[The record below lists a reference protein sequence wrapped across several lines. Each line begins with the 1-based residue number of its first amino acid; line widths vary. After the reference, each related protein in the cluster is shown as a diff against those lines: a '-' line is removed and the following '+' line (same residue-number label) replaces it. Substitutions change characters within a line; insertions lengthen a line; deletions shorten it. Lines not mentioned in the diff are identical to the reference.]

1 MKSKKFIAVVFL
13 LLAALLLFAFVGC
26 GGDGGTTGGNGG
38 TPGGNGDTP
47 GGNDGTTGGNGDTP
61 GGEDVFKYADYLIEH
76 AENEEVTYVFE
87 AECTDLGNKS
97 GPAWSG
103 SYTEA
108 GMITSAEGAS
118 GGYAVQGLGKPGNS
132 VNFLVVCDTD
142 IEDATLVLQLGNVT
156 KYDMTLDSYNY
167 SIRVDTIVSD
177 EDLLPAPDGAI
188 GNWDEFFLG
197 YYDSLEQTGGYYINT
212 WECGEIHFDAPDPFT
227 AGNVYMGDADGYTIT
242 STLSLKKGVNCISL
256 ITANNETIT
265 GTTMTAM
272 APAVDCIEITTTAQL
287 GMYYK
292 IDNGGYGVE
301 ACKIK

>member
-1 MKSKKFIAVVFL
+1 MKSRKFIAVL
-13 LLAALLLFAFVGC
+13 SMLLAVFLLFAFVGC
-26 GGDGGTTGGNGG
+26 DGSGDPSDQGGPSGNEGENPSDGGQ
-38 TPGGNGDTP
+38 GD
-47 GGNDGTTGGNGDTP
+47 D
-61 GGEDVFKYADYLIEH
+61 GEDTFKYADYLIEH

-87 AECTDLGNKS
+87 AECTDLGSKS

-103 SYTEA
+103 SYTESS
-108 GMITSAEGAS
+108 MITVAEGAS

-132 VNFLVVCDTD
+132 VNFLVVCDRD

-156 KYDMTLDSYNY
+156 KYEMTLDSYNY
-167 SIRVDTIVSD
+167 SVRVDTIISD

-256 ITANNETIT
+256 ITTNNETIT
-265 GTTMTAM
+265 GTTMSAM
-272 APAVDCIEITTTAQL
+272 APAVDCIEISTTAQL
-287 GMYYK
+287 GMYYQN
-292 IDNGGYGVE
+292 DNGGYGVE

>member
-1 MKSKKFIAVVFL
+1 M
-13 LLAALLLFAFVGC
+13 LLAVFLLFAFVGC
-26 GGDGGTTGGNGG
+26 GGSGDPSDQGGPSGNEGENPSDGGQ
-38 TPGGNGDTP
+38 GD
-47 GGNDGTTGGNGDTP
+47 D
-61 GGEDVFKYADYLIEH
+61 GEDTFKYADYLIEH

-87 AECTDLGNKS
+87 AECTDLGSKS

-103 SYTEA
+103 SYTESS
-108 GMITSAEGAS
+108 MITVAEGAS

-132 VNFLVVCDTD
+132 VNFLVVCDRD

-156 KYDMTLDSYNY
+156 KYEMTLDSYNY
-167 SIRVDTIVSD
+167 SVRVDTIISD

-256 ITANNETIT
+256 ITTNNETIT
-265 GTTMTAM
+265 GTTMSAM
-272 APAVDCIEITTTAQL
+272 APAVDCIEISTTAQL
-287 GMYYK
+287 GMYYQN
-292 IDNGGYGVE
+292 DNGGYGVE

>member
-38 TPGGNGDTP
+38 T
-47 GGNDGTTGGNGDTP
+47 TGGNGDTT
-61 GGEDVFKYADYLIEH
+61 GGEDDFKYADYLIEH

-87 AECTDLGNKS
+87 AECTDLGSKS

-103 SYTEA
+103 SYSESS
-108 GMITSAEGAS
+108 MITVAEGAS
-118 GGYAVQGLGKPGNS
+118 GGYAVQGLGQPGNS
-132 VNFLVVCDTD
+132 VNFLVVCDRD
-142 IEDATLVLQLGNVT
+142 IEDATLVLQLANGI
-156 KYDMTLDSYNY
+156 KYEMTLDSYNY
-167 SIRVDTIVSD
+167 SVRVDTIISD
-177 EDLLPAPDGAI
+177 EDLLPAADGGAI
-188 GNWDEFFLG
+188 GNWDEFFLN

-272 APAVDCIEITTTAQL
+272 APAVDCIEISTTAQL

>member
-1 MKSKKFIAVVFL
+1 MKSRKFIAVL
-13 LLAALLLFAFVGC
+13 SMLLAVFLLFAFVGC
-26 GGDGGTTGGNGG
+26 GGSGDPSDQGGPSGNEGENPSDGEQ
-38 TPGGNGDTP
+38 GD
-47 GGNDGTTGGNGDTP
+47 D
-61 GGEDVFKYADYLIEH
+61 GEDTFKYADYLIEH
-76 AENEEVTYVFE
+76 AGNEEVTYVFE

-103 SYTEA
+103 SYTES
-108 GMITSAEGAS
+108 GMITVAEGAS
-118 GGYAVQGLGKPGNS
+118 GGYVVQGLGKPGNS
-132 VNFLVVCDTD
+132 VNFLVVCDRD

-156 KYDMTLDSYNY
+156 EDEMTLDSYNY
-167 SIRVDTIVSD
+167 SVRVDTIISD

-256 ITANNETIT
+256 ITANNEAVP

-272 APAVDCIEITTTAQL
+272 APAVDCIEISTTAQL
-287 GMYYK
+287 GMYYQN
-292 IDNGGYGVE
+292 DNGGYGVE

>member
-1 MKSKKFIAVVFL
+1 MKSRKFIAVL
-13 LLAALLLFAFVGC
+13 SMLLAVFLLFAFVGC
-26 GGDGGTTGGNGG
+26 GGSGDPSDQGGPSGNEGENPSDGGQ
-38 TPGGNGDTP
+38 GD
-47 GGNDGTTGGNGDTP
+47 D
-61 GGEDVFKYADYLIEH
+61 GEDTFKYADYLIEH

-87 AECTDLGNKS
+87 AECTDLGSKS

-103 SYTEA
+103 SYTESS
-108 GMITSAEGAS
+108 MITVAEGAS

-132 VNFLVVCDTD
+132 VNFLVVCDRD

-156 KYDMTLDSYNY
+156 KYEMTLDSYNY
-167 SIRVDTIVSD
+167 SVRVDTIISD

-256 ITANNETIT
+256 ITTNNETIT
-265 GTTMTAM
+265 GTTMSAM
-272 APAVDCIEITTTAQL
+272 APAVDCIEISTTAQL
-287 GMYYK
+287 GMYYQN
-292 IDNGGYGVE
+292 DNGGYGVE

>member
-1 MKSKKFIAVVFL
+1 MKSRKFIAVL
-13 LLAALLLFAFVGC
+13 SMLLAVFLLFAFVGC
-26 GGDGGTTGGNGG
+26 GGSGDPSDQGGPSGNEGENPSDGGQ
-38 TPGGNGDTP
+38 GD
-47 GGNDGTTGGNGDTP
+47 D
-61 GGEDVFKYADYLIEH
+61 GEDTFKYADYLIEH
-76 AENEEVTYVFE
+76 AGNEEVTYVFE

-103 SYTEA
+103 SYTESS
-108 GMITSAEGAS
+108 MITVAEGAS

-132 VNFLVVCDTD
+132 VNFLVVCDRD

-156 KYDMTLDSYNY
+156 KYEMTLDSYNY
-167 SIRVDTIVSD
+167 SVRVDTIISD

-256 ITANNETIT
+256 ITTNNETIT
-265 GTTMTAM
+265 GTTMSAM
-272 APAVDCIEITTTAQL
+272 APAVDCIEISTTAQL
-287 GMYYK
+287 GMYYQN
-292 IDNGGYGVE
+292 DNGGYGVE

>member
-1 MKSKKFIAVVFL
+1 MKSRKFIAVL
-13 LLAALLLFAFVGC
+13 SMLLAVFLLFAFVGC
-26 GGDGGTTGGNGG
+26 GGSGDPSDQGGPSGNEGENPSDGGQ
-38 TPGGNGDTP
+38 GD
-47 GGNDGTTGGNGDTP
+47 D
-61 GGEDVFKYADYLIEH
+61 GEDTFKYADYLIEH

-87 AECTDLGNKS
+87 AECTDLGSKS

-103 SYTEA
+103 SYTESS
-108 GMITSAEGAS
+108 MITVAEGAS

-132 VNFLVVCDTD
+132 VNFLVVCDRD

-156 KYDMTLDSYNY
+156 KYEMTLDSYNY
-167 SIRVDTIVSD
+167 SVRVDTIISD

-212 WECGEIHFDAPDPFT
+212 WECGEIRFDAPDPFT

-256 ITANNETIT
+256 ITTNNETIT
-265 GTTMTAM
+265 GTTMSAM
-272 APAVDCIEITTTAQL
+272 APAVDCIEISTTAQL
-287 GMYYK
+287 GMYYQN
-292 IDNGGYGVE
+292 DNGGYGVE